1 MPIAYYGSR
10 ISENMTRTPE
20 GYLICHN
27 VPIARTGCQDYLAS
41 ELGLREGGTVQ
52 VFRPEAEVFADKT
65 KASFES
71 KPVTDDHPND
81 VRGVTPDNY
90 ASLEKG
96 HVRNVRR
103 GAGEEAELLIA
114 DLVIRDQRLI
124 DAIEGGKREVSCGYQ
139 CVYEEDGDR
148 YVCRDITGNHVAVVQ
163 NGRAGP
169 KVAIKD
175 EQPKRKEK
183 RSMARPNKETL
194 RGRIIAAFARD
205 EESTPEEVST
215 VADMLEE
222 PKESLAPAPEPEAK
236 DEGGDP
242 MAGALAKILEELGA
256 IKAALAPQK
265 ADEDPVAALEH
276 ELTGDSTE
284 EESVTIP
291 AEQIDDEEPA
301 EEEKEK
307 ETETANDSARALL
320 TGIKPVLAAIQDPQ
334 QRRLAQD
341 AAVKEIR
348 ARMTQTQPA
357 TYGGIVNQVR
367 DKAKGMAK
375 DTKEELDLAAV
386 TKAYQSKNP
395 HILKEAK

>member
-1 MPIAYYGSR
+1 
-10 ISENMTRTPE
+10 
-20 GYLICHN
+20 
-27 VPIARTGCQDYLAS
+27 
-41 ELGLREGGTVQ
+41 
-52 VFRPEAEVFADKT
+52 VFADKT

-81 VRGVTPDNY
+81 ARGVTPDNY

-103 GAGEEAELLIA
+103 GTGQEAEMLLA

-139 CVYEEDGDR
+139 CAYEEDGER
-148 YVCRDITGNHVAVVQ
+148 YLCRDITGNHVAVVQ

-183 RSMARPNKETL
+183 RSMAKPNKETL

-205 EESTPEEVST
+205 EEATPEEVST

-236 DEGGDP
+236 DEGGGDP
-242 MAGALAKILEELGA
+242 LAGALAKILEELGA

-265 ADEDPVAALEH
+265 ADEDPVAALEQ
-276 ELTGDSTE
+276 ELAADSTE

-301 EEEKEK
+301 EEEKEA
-307 ETETANDSARALL
+307 ETANDSAKALL
-320 TGIKPVLAAIQDPQ
+320 KGIKPVLAAIQDPQ

-367 DKAKGMAK
+367 EKAKSMAK
-375 DTKEELDLAAV
+375 DEQTAMDLDAV
-386 TKAYQSKNP
+386 TQAYQAKNP